1 MDRGQEQ
8 LVIRGVGW
16 LRSNEDGLRDIGNI
30 PLKQDDGIVVHVRDV
45 ATVEYGAEI
54 RQGAVTLSRRG
65 AQGNPE
71 SLGEVMTG
79 VVLKR
84 MGANTKLTIDSIK
97 SRLPL
102 IQQALPDG
110 VTIETVYDQSNLV
123 EQAVATVSKAL
134 LEAFVLIIVI
144 LLIFLMNIRATL
156 LVLLS
161 VPLSIGLAL
170 MAMAYWGISANLM
183 SLGGLAIAIGM
194 MVDGSVVMM
203 EHIFTHLTH
212 PDQQH

>member
-1 MDRGQEQ
+1 M
-8 LVIRGVGW
+8 VWVGF
-16 LRSNEDGLRDIGNI
+16 
-30 PLKQDDGIVVHVRDV
+30 VH
-45 ATVEYGAEI
+45 
-54 RQGAVTLSRRG
+54 
-65 AQGNPE
+65 
-71 SLGEVMTG
+71 
-79 VVLKR
+79 
-84 MGANTKLTIDSIK
+84 K

-110 VTIETVYDQSNLV
+110 VSIDSVYDQSNLV

-144 LLIFLMNIRATL
+144 LLILLMNIRAAL

-170 MAMAYWGISANLM
+170 MVMAYWGISANLM

-194 MVDGSVVMM
+194 MVDG
-203 EHIFTHLTH
+203 
-212 PDQQH
+212 